1 MREWVVPMKQIAQVE
16 CRKQGRAISTPSTAQ
31 AAQPILERPCSCHLC
46 LRPVLLPVVVLRC
59 DDEARHVCTCHGT
72 SEPVA
77 SMTFARGLKSS
88 VQYYESCRRT
98 STPAQLAQHVP
109 YGGLPAPIDPAWLP
123 QYQLHRSLQT
133 RMNHRTDRTVSLHDT
148 FQNASPLGVTNRT
161 VLYPLRV
168 VGIMLLR
175 DH

>member
-16 CRKQGRAISTPSTAQ
+16 CRKQGRAICTPSTAQ
-31 AAQPILERPCSCHLC
+31 AAQPIPERPCSCHLC

-148 FQNASPLGVTNRT
+148 FQSASPLGVTNRT